1 MGALIPPSII
11 EQIRSANDIVE
22 VIGGYLRLKRSG
34 AGFFALCPFHKEKTP
49 SFYVNPQRQIFHCF
63 GCHKGGNVFT
73 FIMEYE
79 NVNFVEA
86 VKMLAER
93 AHIQIQFE
101 NIPIQEK
108 QEKEL
113 LYDIHEQITRRW
125 HSCLLNEAAGAV
137 ARDYLKKR
145 GVSEEAIKIFRL
157 GYAPESWDDTLN
169 WGTSKGYP
177 PDILEKAGLIVRRD
191 EFKTST
197 ARASDNFYD
206 RFRGRLIFPI
216 CDEQG
221 RVVAFS
227 GRILNENEK
236 TAKYLNSP
244 ETAIF
249 RKSKIFYGLDKSKK
263 AILDAGCA
271 IVCEGQLDLISCY
284 MNGIKNVVAPQ
295 GTAFTD
301 EHCRILKR
309 YTDEVVLCFD
319 SDNAGQEA
327 AIRAAPILFSYDIAV
342 KVAIIPEP
350 DDPDSF
356 IKKFGSQ
363 KFQELI
369 NNARQFFDFYLDRL
383 CNLHDPQTDK
393 GKIMVTR
400 EFGSALKKIQNATII
415 DSYKTKLAARLGVAK
430 AAVDEE
436 FKKIT
441 IQPQSK
447 TNDEELAKDATP
459 ISKDELWLLKIV
471 FSKPTTIEI
480 LNDYLDVNWIQDTRI
495 QTIIEKLM
503 QQKPETFDVSRF
515 IEEFENVEQMAIISE
530 SAIKPDAIPNPE
542 KQISDLIKKLR
553 NKFIKQQ
560 IDRLK
565 MQLSQNNLDDNTI
578 LNLLKNIS
586 ELKKAQEEPLFKKG
600 EI

>member
-1 MGALIPPSII
+1 
-11 EQIRSANDIVE
+11 
-22 VIGGYLRLKRSG
+22 
-34 AGFFALCPFHKEKTP
+34 
-49 SFYVNPQRQIFHCF
+49 
-63 GCHKGGNVFT
+63 
-73 FIMEYE
+73 
-79 NVNFVEA
+79 
-86 VKMLAER
+86 
-93 AHIQIQFE
+93 
-101 NIPIQEK
+101 
-108 QEKEL
+108 
-113 LYDIHEQITRRW
+113 
-125 HSCLLNEAAGAV
+125 
-137 ARDYLKKR
+137 
-145 GVSEEAIKIFRL
+145 
-157 GYAPESWDDTLN
+157 
-169 WGTSKGYP
+169 
-177 PDILEKAGLIVRRD
+177 
-191 EFKTST
+191 
-197 ARASDNFYD
+197 
-206 RFRGRLIFPI
+206 
-216 CDEQG
+216 
-221 RVVAFS
+221 
-227 GRILNENEK
+227 
-236 TAKYLNSP
+236 
-244 ETAIF
+244 
-249 RKSKIFYGLDKSKK
+249 
-263 AILDAGCA
+263 
-271 IVCEGQLDLISCY
+271 
-284 MNGIKNVVAPQ
+284 
-295 GTAFTD
+295 
-301 EHCRILKR
+301 
-309 YTDEVVLCFD
+309 
-319 SDNAGQEA
+319 
-327 AIRAAPILFSYDIAV
+327 
-342 KVAIIPEP
+342 
-350 DDPDSF
+350 
-356 IKKFGSQ
+356 
-363 KFQELI
+363 
-369 NNARQFFDFYLDRL
+369 
-383 CNLHDPQTDK
+383 DK